1 MQIISI
7 DTEYTYD
14 YKAFIATSTDEQLK
28 SRLYILSDK
37 RDFLALKKIC
47 ESKNITK
54 IFHAA
59 CNDIFALQNVGI
71 NVVPPYD
78 DTFIAARLVNEN
90 FQAAGLKK
98 LAAEVLG
105 EPCLEEKALSKL
117 KSRIKREAKKAGKI
131 FSYDMI
137 PREALYPYAIKD
149 TEYTMKLWYKFMK
162 PLKKYREIYDFEISL
177 IPDIVSAV
185 SYGFL
190 VDRKFVKS
198 QIKKLIIDKQR
209 LNIKLQKLFKDNHIT
224 FTKTIERKKI
234 ESIRSYCKKHDLKLK
249 RTVFNSANNSY
260 NGIVEEDFN
269 LSSPKHVAHVINSL
283 NIPIIE
289 TTDKMNLAT
298 DKETLLKYID
308 VHPFIK
314 MKLDDAIIEKQ
325 LNTYY
330 EPLLNYYTTQ
340 SDPTAH
346 FMLYQSGA
354 KTGRFTAELI
364 QTIPRIDE
372 LAENPKEVRKAFV
385 PRPGYTMVCIDY
397 DQIEMRLFAHYSK
410 CQTIIDRIKKGFDPH
425 LGTAIDIFGT
435 KLMGISDKI
444 KKFCRKAAKNINFGI
459 IYGMGKAKLTAQLA
473 SILRHIAKEL
483 PKNYTL
489 PRPQDILDNYYR
501 QYPVK
506 EFARQMTGQLYRTG
520 VIEMKFDSDLMS
532 FVRDYKAPQELAY
545 KAPNVLIQ
553 GTAAYVMK
561 YGMRRCLDYINK
573 LQLDIKW
580 IMTIHDELIFEIS
593 NDYDIMKYTKKL
605 IQKMGDNITFD
616 VPILASAKMSTKSWG
631 DCKEVKL

>member
-1 MQIISI
+1 MKYTTV

-37 RDFLALKKIC
+37 KDFLALKKIC
-47 ESKNITK
+47 ESTTLAKV
-54 IFHAA
+54 FHAA
-59 CNDIFALQNVGI
+59 CNDIYALQNIGI

-98 LAAEVLG
+98 LAKEVLD
-105 EPCLEEKALSKL
+105 EPCLEEKLLSKL
-117 KSRIKREAKKAGKI
+117 KSKIKREAKKTGQI

-149 TEYTMKLWYKFMK
+149 TEYTMKLWYYFMK
-162 PLKKYREIYDFEISL
+162 PLKKYKAIYDFEISL
-177 IPDIVSAV
+177 IPDIVEVV
-185 SYGFL
+185 SYGFR
-190 VDRKFVKS
+190 VDRVFVKN
-198 QIKKLIIDKQR
+198 QIKILQARRAKLYTD
-209 LNIKLQKLFKDNHIT
+209 LTKLFKKRNIT

-234 ESIRSYCKKHDLKLK
+234 KSIKSYCAKHDLILK
-249 RTVFNSANNSY
+249 KIIFNSTNNSY
-260 NGIVEEDFN
+260 NGIINENFN
-269 LSSPKHVAHVINSL
+269 LSSPKHIAHIISSL
-283 NIPIIE
+283 DIPITE

-314 MKLDDAIIEKQ
+314 MKLDDSIIEKQ

-330 EPLLNYYTTQ
+330 EPLLNYYTTPK
-340 SDPTAH
+340 DPTAH

-372 LAENPKEVRKAFV
+372 LVENPKEVRRAFV
-385 PRPGYTMVCIDY
+385 PRTGYTMVCIDY

-410 CQTIIDRIKKGFDPH
+410 CQTIIDRIKNGFDPH
-425 LGTAIDIFGT
+425 LGTAIDIFGE
-435 KLMGISDKI
+435 KLINMSDKI
-444 KKFCRKAAKNINFGI
+444 KKFCRKAAKNVNFGI
-459 IYGMGKAKLTAQLA
+459 IYGMGKGKLTSQLA
-473 SILRHIAKEL
+473 SILRHIQKEL

-489 PRPQDILDNYYR
+489 PRPQDILNNYYH

-532 FVRDYKAPQELAY
+532 FTRDYKVPQELAY

-561 YGMRRCLDYINK
+561 YGMKRCINYIHK
-573 LQLDIKW
+573 FKLDIKL
-580 IMTIHDELIFEIS
+580 ITTIHDELIFEIK
-593 NDYDIMKYTKKL
+593 NDYNVNKQTKKL
-605 IQKMGDNITFD
+605 ITLMEDRVTFD

-631 DCKEVKL
+631 DCKEVKI